1 MTLHWLSGV
10 QSSTQQER
18 EGDTVT
24 HVFFLNFWVR
34 TETVVTSDVR
44 PNFLQP
50 YSGSHNANTPFDR
63 TMSACSVLS
72 CCSYL
77 WERHSFGGILDRHP
91 LNLHMLFA
99 PCITL
104 QEFVDTCVGLAHR
117 GRGPLVQA
125 CLESR
130 VLVETLG
137 SCLLGH
143 TAQAVRRKPVLF
155 PCEFYIAA
163 RRYR

>member
-1 MTLHWLSGV
+1 M
-10 QSSTQQER
+10 
-18 EGDTVT
+18 T
-24 HVFFLNFWVR
+24 HVFFLNIRVR
-34 TETVVTSDVR
+34 TETLSTSDVR
-44 PNFLQP
+44 PTFLQP

-77 WERHSFGGILDRHP
+77 WEYHSFGGILFRHP

-104 QEFVDTCVGLAHR
+104 EELIVDTCVGLAHR

-125 CLESR
+125 YLEYWLRCKARAARPFCASGKEKTRPFPVR
-130 VLVETLG
+130 VLY
-137 SCLLGH
+137 
-143 TAQAVRRKPVLF
+143 RRTSILRANLRSPHVDTVNSYHK
-155 PCEFYIAA
+155 C
-163 RRYR
+163 